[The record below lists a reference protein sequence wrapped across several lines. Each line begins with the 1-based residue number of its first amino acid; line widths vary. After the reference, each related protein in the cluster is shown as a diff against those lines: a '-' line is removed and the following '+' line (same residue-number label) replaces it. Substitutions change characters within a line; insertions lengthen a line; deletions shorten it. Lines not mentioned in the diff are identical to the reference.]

1 MPNQAWPL
9 KELNKKKEPTGCAI
23 PMAFL
28 LGSHQLVADLRLAR
42 KFGMIGGRAGVE
54 GNWIGSSL
62 GLLITIEIWTENMFF
77 ITLTIFGRF
86 SWSQLGLFCYLG

>member
-1 MPNQAWPL
+1 M
-9 KELNKKKEPTGCAI
+9 
-23 PMAFL
+23 
-28 LGSHQLVADLRLAR
+28 
-42 KFGMIGGRAGVE
+42 GVE